1 MESNKLI
8 AEFMGRTIT
17 FDIVDNDTYRGEVTL
32 SKGLIEEQIEPEI
45 SHFEDR
51 YSVTPIAIEENLLYH
66 KDWNWLMPVVEKIEF
81 EHDCL
86 VIINS
91 PLQVI
96 ITNKDIGQR
105 ETPLL
110 DEVFEI
116 EVSDRGTKRDCLYK
130 AIVEFI
136 KQYNDEQNKT

>member
-1 MESNKLI
+1 MGYEVLYRPNSNGFIELS
-8 AEFMGRTIT
+8 ETELC
-17 FDIVDNDTYRGEVTL
+17 DVDDL
-32 SKGLIEEQIEPEI
+32 Q
-45 SHFEDR
+45 
-51 YSVTPIAIEENLLYH
+51 YH
-66 KDWNWLMPVVEKIEF
+66 NDWNWLMPVVEKIEF

-136 KQYNDEQNKT
+136 NEYNRTDDHRNI

>member
-1 MESNKLI
+1 MEENNKLI
-8 AEFMGRTIT
+8 AEFMGMELGDDKTVYY
-17 FDIVDNDTYRGEVTL
+17 DDAENL
-32 SKGLIEEQIEPEI
+32 HPP
-45 SHFEDR
+45 
-51 YSVTPIAIEENLLYH
+51 TPINKLKFHES
-66 KDWNWLMPVVEKIEF
+66 WNWLMPVVEKIEF

-110 DEVFEI
+110 DSVFEI
-116 EVSDRGTKRDCLYK
+116 EVSDMGTKRDCLYK
-130 AIVEFI
+130 AVVEFI
-136 KQYNDEQNKT
+136 NEYNRKDGSN

>member
-8 AEFMGRTIT
+8 AEFMGYKFYNNLPQQRNGYQLPK
-17 FDIVDNDTYRGEVTL
+17 D
-32 SKGLIEEQIEPEI
+32 KGTAIYLA
-45 SHFEDR
+45 
-51 YSVTPIAIEENLLYH
+51 YSTSELQYH
-66 KDWNWLMPVVEKIEF
+66 KDWNWLMPAVEKIEF

-136 KQYNDEQNKT
+136 NEYNRTDDHRNI

>member
-1 MESNKLI
+1 MRYEELIENYKLMS
-8 AEFMGRTIT
+8 EFMGYTPNEYGVYQT
-17 FDIVDNDTYRGEVTL
+17 PRGKYHL
-32 SKGLIEEQIEPEI
+32 D
-45 SHFEDR
+45 HFSF
-51 YSVTPIAIEENLLYH
+51 YSSW
-66 KDWNWLMPVVEKIEF
+66 DWLMPVVEKIEF

-110 DEVFEI
+110 DSVFEI
-116 EVSDRGTKRDCLYK
+116 EVSDMGTKRDCLYK
-130 AIVEFI
+130 AVVEFI
-136 KQYNDEQNKT
+136 NEYNRKDGSN